1 MPGLL
6 RRTQRAGGNPVHPYD
21 AGIAATAASPA
32 SGRRTFPTFE
42 GIRAL
47 AAVAIVVF
55 HAGTYTGLTWNAQAG
70 DHGISGW
77 IRHLDVGVTV
87 FFVLSAFLLYRPF
100 VAAHLRA
107 GPRPDP
113 RSYLVRRVTRIFPAY
128 WLALTVGMFVFGYSA
143 ELDLW
148 GKFRLYG
155 LIQIYW
161 QDTLLAGLPQ
171 AWSLNTEITFYLFL
185 PVWAALLR
193 RLGRSRNDAV
203 RVQYLGCLALY
214 LISLA
219 FRAWLRWDGRDL
231 GYTWLP
237 AQLDAF
243 ALGMALAVASAAG
256 AARLTTRNRQR
267 RPDGAPGLIGQLADR
282 PAVAVTGAV
291 VAYGGVVLLDMP
303 LGFDRPSVAQEVA
316 HQMLFGLVA
325 ALVVIPGAFGR
336 GDRLWHRL
344 LASRPLHALGLVSYG
359 LYLWHITTLYEIDR
373 RWWPEGPVA
382 SASVITTLWL
392 ALLATVA
399 ASVVAAFSW
408 WVVERPLMEQARRV
422 HSGRPRRPRP
432 PRTPTDVVRR

>member
-1 MPGLL
+1 MAPV
-6 RRTQRAGGNPVHPYD
+6 GGNLLHLYD

-32 SGRRTFPTFE
+32 SGRRTYPTFE

-55 HAGTYTGLTWNAQAG
+55 HAGTYTGLTWNARAS

-100 VAAHLRA
+100 VAAHLRS

-128 WLALTVGMFVFGYSA
+128 WLALTVGVFVFGYSA

-148 GKFRLYG
+148 GKVRLYG

-185 PVWAALLR
+185 PVWALFLR
-193 RLGRSRNDAV
+193 RWGRSRDEVV
-203 RVQYLGCLALY
+203 RVQYLGCVALY
-214 LISLA
+214 LMALA

-237 AQLDAF
+237 AHLDAF
-243 ALGMALAVASAAG
+243 ALGMALAVASAAVAARSASGDRRRRSGG
-256 AARLTTRNRQR
+256 AA
-267 RPDGAPGLIGQLADR
+267 GLIGRLADR
-282 PAVAVTGAV
+282 PALALTGAV

-303 LGFDRPSVAQEVA
+303 LGFEHPSVAQEVA
-316 HQMLFGLVA
+316 HQVLFGLVA
-325 ALVVIPGAFGR
+325 ALVVIPGALGTGR
-336 GDRLWHRL
+336 GAWNRL

-373 RWWPEGPVA
+373 RWWPDGPVA
-382 SASVITTLWL
+382 SASVVTTLWL

-399 ASVVAAFSW
+399 ASTVAALSW
-408 WVVERPLMEQARRV
+408 WAIERPLMEQARRV
-422 HSGRPRRPRP
+422 PPGRPRRPRP
-432 PRTPTDVVRR
+432 PRTQAVGVRR